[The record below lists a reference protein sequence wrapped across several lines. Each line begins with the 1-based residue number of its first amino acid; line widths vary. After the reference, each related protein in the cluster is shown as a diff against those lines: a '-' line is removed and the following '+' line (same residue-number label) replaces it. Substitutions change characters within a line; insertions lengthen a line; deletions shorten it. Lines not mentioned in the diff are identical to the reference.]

1 MIGIIG
7 SNFNIN
13 VFIGWSFVVFLS
25 CLYYKP
31 KLTFFIAIFNYF
43 VMMTSTYFK
52 GVSGFNLANPY
63 VRNSPLIFLLS
74 TGGGLSIEYIFVFF
88 LAISISLRA
97 KKTYSLLLRK
107 NDESKKT
114 QLEILAFIPKILE
127 SHEIFTGHHV
137 AHTVKY
143 VELIS
148 KKLKTKGFYS
158 DILNE
163 ETIRL
168 YSYAANLHDIGKIHI
183 PDNILNKPGN
193 FTSKEYEIMKNH
205 PAEGKKILEYL
216 PKIKNGKF
224 NKIAIQMAY
233 YHHEKFDG
241 TGYPN
246 KISGK
251 EIPLCARIMTAADVL
266 DALLSWRPYKK
277 RMDIEQVMQIF
288 ENEKGTH
295 FEPCIAETVI
305 SLKSE
310 IYEISQ
316 HFLEAEIREE
326 EKEYFWR
333 QQLNDK
339 KNLQT

>member
-1 MIGIIG
+1 M
-7 SNFNIN
+7 
-13 VFIGWSFVVFLS
+13 
-25 CLYYKP
+25 
-31 KLTFFIAIFNYF
+31 
-43 VMMTSTYFK
+43 
-52 GVSGFNLANPY
+52 
-63 VRNSPLIFLLS
+63 
-74 TGGGLSIEYIFVFF
+74 
-88 LAISISLRA
+88 
-97 KKTYSLLLRK
+97 LRK

-193 FTSKEYEIMKNH
+193 FTSKEYEMMKNH

-216 PKIKNGKF
+216 PKIKNGEF

-251 EIPLCARIMTAADVL
+251 EIPICARIMTAADVL

-339 KNLQT
+339 KKSANIKI